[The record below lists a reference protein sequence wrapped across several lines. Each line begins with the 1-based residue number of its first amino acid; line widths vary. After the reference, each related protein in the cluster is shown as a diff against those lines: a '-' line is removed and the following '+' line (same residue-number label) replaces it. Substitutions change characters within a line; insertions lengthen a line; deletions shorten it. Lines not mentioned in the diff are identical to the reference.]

1 MTELEF
7 FIEQN
12 NFGPDTPPVRLI
24 SEWVEGRRI
33 LPAASPLPGP
43 WRNQVTPY
51 SVEIMDNMSPYNP
64 CQIQAIMKA
73 RKLGLTTAIENCVAY
88 YISEVPA
95 EQLYS
100 TANEQLAKDWSSKK
114 ISHVIDSLGIRGKL
128 FAADQNAK
136 SRRTGDRMFTKEYIG
151 GALDIITASSMMARR
166 ALDKRCL
173 WIDETDGI
181 APLTTT
187 GEGQWSDILIAHT
200 NSYGARRK
208 VSIFSS
214 PTTDEASLI
223 KQYYDQG
230 DQRKFLV
237 PCPVCGRHIELK
249 LSGEQTVYGLKAE
262 TKAGKIIDAYYL
274 CEYCG
279 EPIYNND
286 KRKFYSDK
294 PRCKKHPQK
303 ALEPARWEPEKKR
316 DPIRP
321 SYQMNALYSPVGMLT
336 FREIAEQREKKEA
349 GGPEEMR
356 SWINIYA
363 GLPYKDAASRPRLA
377 AVLGHRGAY
386 ARGTVP
392 PGTLFLTA
400 AVDVQ
405 EGYNND
411 PARPERLEIMVMGI
425 GKTYRAWVID
435 YKIFAGPTDDPYAGA
450 WEEMYQWLQEIN
462 GTFYSAP
469 LPNGIRIPFCI
480 STFFVDSGDASRTR
494 AGVSRSDIVYR
505 YCERHSPL
513 AFPIKGFAS
522 LKPRR
527 NESPDADIPGAASYK
542 KFRVSRI
549 GSGGE
554 NVVEISTAHYKALL
568 FGRLKIGKTPE
579 NPFPKGYFEVFADAS
594 DDFFIQLT
602 NSEMRADGSF
612 HDLGDHEVLDT
623 AVYCLAAAD
632 AFLQGQV
639 RIAKDSR
646 RAAGMDPIA
655 IEMNTNSKTV
665 LDYLEAKIAAFG
677 AGKWGP

>member
-7 FIEQN
+7 LIEQN
-12 NFGPDTPPVRLI
+12 NYRPDTPPVRLI

-114 ISHVIDSLGIRGKL
+114 ISHVIDSLGIRHKL
-128 FAADQNAK
+128 IAADQNAK
-136 SRRTGDRMFTKEYIG
+136 SRRTGDRMFTKEYVG

-181 APLTTT
+181 APLTST
-187 GEGQWSDILIAHT
+187 GEGLWSDILIAHT

-249 LSGEQTVYGLKAE
+249 LNDEQTAYGLKAE

-274 CEYCG
+274 CEYCA

-294 PRCKKHPQK
+294 PRCKKYPQK
-303 ALEPARWEPEKKR
+303 ALEPARWEPTKKT

-321 SYQMNALYSPVGMLT
+321 SYQMNALYSPLGMLT
-336 FREIAEQREKKEA
+336 FREIAEQREKKETE
-349 GGPEEMR
+349 GPEGMR

-363 GLPYKDAASRPRLA
+363 GLTFKDAASRPRLE
-377 AVLGHRGAY
+377 AVINHRGSY
-386 ARGTVP
+386 PRGTVP
-392 PGTLFLTA
+392 AGVLFLTMA
-400 AVDVQ
+400 IDVQ
-405 EGYNND
+405 RGSSRDPNN
-411 PARPERLEIMVMGI
+411 PPRVELEVMGT
-425 GKTYRAWVID
+425 GAGYRTWSIEYRV
-435 YKIFAGPTDDPYAGA
+435 FPGETDDPYSGA
-450 WEEMYQWLQEIN
+450 WEDLYQWMKSIN
-462 GTFYSAP
+462 GFFYSAE
-469 LPNGIRIPFCI
+469 GIPFRVEMI
-480 STFFVDSGDASRTR
+480 GIDSGDA
-494 AGVSRSDIVYR
+494 AEGRSEVVYR
-505 YCERHSPL
+505 FAERWSPY
-513 AFPIKGFAS
+513 AFPLKGFAQ
-522 LKPRR
+522 LAARR
-527 NESPDADIPGAASYK
+527 GEKTDIPGAGSFK
-542 KFRVSRI
+542 KYRLARI
-549 GSGGE
+549 GGGGE
-554 NVVEISTAHYKALL
+554 YVIEVSTAFYKSTL
-568 FGRLKIGKTPE
+568 FGRLNIEPYAPSRPGYCE
-579 NPFPKGYFEVFADAS
+579 FPRDYPDDYFV
-594 DDFFIQLT
+594 QLT
-602 NSEMRADGSF
+602 NSERRNDGSYR
-612 HDLGDHEVLDT
+612 DIGAHEALDCRIYNLMLSD
-623 AVYCLAAAD
+623 AYLDNQVNLA
-632 AFLQGQV
+632 
-639 RIAKDSR
+639 KEKR
-646 RAAGMDPIA
+646 RAAGMNPMTVDL
-655 IEMNTNSKTV
+655 MTNSRFI
-665 LDYLEAKIAAFG
+665 LDQLQAQIDSYG
-677 AGKWGP
+677 ATRP